1 MCSSRH
7 GRNEDGQIFPL
18 VLVAAVGLLALG
30 FALFQV
36 GRATDYKARPQTG
49 ADAAA
54 LAGAEALRHD
64 LLGVLTVSLA
74 PSLSPTPGLGRPR
87 KPGPPGK
94 LGPPA
99 KPTPIPTPTP
109 TLDLGQLTT
118 SLIPAAAADYAGR
131 NDTLLVGEQF
141 DLATLTVRVEVQTKG
156 ALTGIGA
163 GSRGTA
169 EVRAQLVLGGSCLP
183 AAGAGLPVP
192 VCAPGE
198 SSVLSDLVG
207 HVRLVG

>member
-1 MCSSRH
+1 MRSSRL
-7 GRNEDGQIFPL
+7 GRNDDGQIFPL

-36 GRATDYKARPQTG
+36 GRGTDYKARAQTG

-64 LLGVLTVSLA
+64 LLGVLTIGLA
-74 PSLSPTPGLGRPR
+74 PSPTPTPTTTPSPGRPGKPG
-87 KPGPPGK
+87 KPGPP
-94 LGPPA
+94 A
-99 KPTPIPTPTP
+99 KPTPTP
-109 TLDLGQLTT
+109 TLDLGQLTA
-118 SLIPAAAADYAGR
+118 SLISAAAADYASR
-131 NDTLLVGEQF
+131 NDTVLVGEQF

-169 EVRAQLVLGGSCLP
+169 EARAQLILGGSCLP
-183 AAGAGLPVP
+183 AAGGGASLPVP
-192 VCAPGE
+192 SCAPGE
-198 SSVLSDLVG
+198 SPVLGDLVG